1 MLCGDAGGNGNGW
14 ECRLVLTGFSDCR
27 PSDGGDNGGGDGDGG
42 ESSDGGDDD
51 G

>member
-14 ECRLVLTGFSDCR
+14 ECRLVLTGFSDCH